1 MSEAEKKTPEVKIP
15 PAVGSAPKAPARK
28 AEPKE
33 RIVLDVAYQP
43 QVRTHRDTRSL
54 MFDVIVGLL
63 PVICVSIW
71 QYGFGTLLRMLMSVC
86 SAVFFEWGY
95 RKLTKK
101 EQTIDDLSAV
111 VTGLLMS
118 LTLSPAIPIW
128 LPIVGNFFAIVVVKQ
143 LYGGLG
149 KNFLNPALAGRAFL
163 AASYAGYM
171 SRWTVPNSLKGLV
184 DGITMATPLDQ
195 LYDQGFMP
203 NYMHLDNLLFGTVP
217 GAMGE
222 LSALAV
228 LLGGAWLLYRRVINW
243 RIPAATVGS
252 VAILTLMA
260 GHEGFSNLSWMCYN
274 ILSGGMLLASFFMA
288 TDYSTSPVTPRGM
301 LVYGAGIG
309 ALTVLIRYFGGYPEG
324 ISYAILLMNLCAWA
338 LDKAFHRHQF
348 GVTQADLDA
357 RKAAKK
363 AAKEAAK

>member
-184 DGITMATPLDQ
+184 DGITMATPLGQ

-274 ILSGGMLLASFFMA
+274 ILSGGLLLASFFMA